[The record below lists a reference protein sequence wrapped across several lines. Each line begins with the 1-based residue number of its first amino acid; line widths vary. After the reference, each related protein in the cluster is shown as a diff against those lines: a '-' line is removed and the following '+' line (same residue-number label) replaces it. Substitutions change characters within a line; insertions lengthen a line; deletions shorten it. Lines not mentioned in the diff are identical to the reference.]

1 MEEND
6 RFRRFGEN
14 SHALQFHAVQS
25 LSPKGYGEANP
36 HTGGKEEEVTIEVGF
51 LSLSMMIR
59 MRSTMNS
66 LVSEDHPSQ
75 VLLNDVCFR
84 CFRDA

>member
-14 SHALQFHAVQS
+14 SHALQFHALQS

-36 HTGGKEEEVTIEVGF
+36 HTGGKEEEVTIEAKPLSF
-51 LSLSMMIR
+51 LLITR

-75 VLLNDVCFR
+75 VLLNDVCFH

>member
-36 HTGGKEEEVTIEVGF
+36 HTGGKEEEVTIEAKS

>member
-36 HTGGKEEEVTIEVGF
+36 HTGGKEEEVTIEAKSR
-51 LSLSMMIR
+51 SLSMMIR

-75 VLLNDVCFR
+75 VLLNDVCFW